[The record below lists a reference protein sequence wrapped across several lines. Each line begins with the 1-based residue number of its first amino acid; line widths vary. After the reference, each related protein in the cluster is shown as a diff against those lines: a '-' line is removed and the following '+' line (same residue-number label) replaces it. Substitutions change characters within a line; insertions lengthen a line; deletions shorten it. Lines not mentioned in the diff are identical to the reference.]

1 MAIEYGI
8 LVLSTLMA
16 SGKALFCKVIGTGER
31 PKRERMALNFQSFLV
46 AFVCALC
53 FVLSRLPELFTISSF
68 SLFLSIAFGLSVA
81 LTQLMQSK
89 AMGMGPSALVTF
101 IYTCGFTVPLI
112 YGMVFWQ
119 ENWSVFQA
127 VGVVL
132 LIASLVL
139 AMEKSS
145 EKKSGFGWFVFAVI
159 AMLGSGANAILQKTH
174 QRSAFA
180 EELPFFLVLALFFS
194 AVFTGIATLLM
205 PKETKKQ
212 ETEKPRT
219 LLQKIGPSI
228 GLGVCVGSLNFLN
241 LHLAG
246 KLPSVILFPIYNV
259 GSMLLTTVISSFLY
273 KEKLT
278 KKQTISFFI
287 GIAAIIMIG
296 LL

>member
-1 MAIEYGI
+1 MEYGI

-31 PKRERMALNFQSFLV
+31 TKRERMALNFQSFLV
-46 AFVCALC
+46 AFICALC
-53 FVLSRLPELFTISSF
+53 FVLPQLPSLFTISSF
-68 SLFLSIAFGLSVA
+68 SLFLSIAFGFSVA
-81 LTQLMQSK
+81 LTQVMQSK
-89 AMGMGPSALVTF
+89 AMGLGPSALVTF
-101 IYTCGFTVPLI
+101 IYTCGFTVPLV
-112 YGMVFWQ
+112 YGILFWQ
-119 ENWSVFQA
+119 ESWSVFQV
-127 VGVVL
+127 VGVLL
-132 LIASLVL
+132 LIVSLVL
-139 AMEKSS
+139 AMEKTK
-145 EKKSGFGWFVFAVI
+145 EKKRGFGWFVFAVI
-159 AMLGSGANAILQKTH
+159 AMLGSGANAILQKAH
-174 QRSAFA
+174 QRSEFA

-205 PKETKKQ
+205 PKETEKR
-212 ETEKPRT
+212 ETEKPKT

-246 KLPSVILFPIYNV
+246 KLPSVILFPTYNV
-259 GSMLLTTVISSFLY
+259 GSMLLTTVIASFLY